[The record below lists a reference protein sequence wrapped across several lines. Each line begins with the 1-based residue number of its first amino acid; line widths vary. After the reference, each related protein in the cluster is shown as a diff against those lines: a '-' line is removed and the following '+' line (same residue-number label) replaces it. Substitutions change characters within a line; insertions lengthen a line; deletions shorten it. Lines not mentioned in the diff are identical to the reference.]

1 MVQHPKGS
9 AVALQAGGASAEAEW
24 IRRAGV
30 GVVHCRGAAPAV
42 LPLRSALLHASS
54 PGVWQAANGRRRIS
68 GTRVQCVSAGSS
80 LRRDGPVQT
89 HTAPLQHWPT
99 LNSPT

>member
-1 MVQHPKGS
+1 M
-9 AVALQAGGASAEAEW
+9 
-24 IRRAGV
+24 
-30 GVVHCRGAAPAV
+30 GVVHCGGAAPAV

-80 LRRDGPVQT
+80 LRRDGPTQT
-89 HTAPLQHWPT
+89 RT
-99 LNSPT
+99 LHHCSTGLLYLFTYVTRRTDAHLNE